1 MYKIKK
7 NSLLT
12 TITLRGH
19 YLTKK
24 ITPKTSKQ
32 TMVFLRSPK
41 HFNIG
46 KHKVHS
52 FLNFKK
58 ITYNVFYNIPS
69 FYFIANKL
77 AFFKIFNSFHK
88 YNLLYS
94 LTSIKFKTN
103 QKIHW

>member
-7 NSLLT
+7 NSQLT
-12 TITLRGH
+12 LITLRGH

-24 ITPKTSKQ
+24 IIPKISKQ

-58 ITYNVFYNIPS
+58 ILYPVNYQVPTYH
-69 FYFIANKL
+69 FIQNKIT
-77 AFFKIFNSFHK
+77 FFKLFNMFHK

-94 LTSIKFKTN
+94 LTGIKL
-103 QKIHW
+103 KITQNIH

>member
-1 MYKIKK
+1 LYKLKK
-7 NSLLT
+7 NSQLT
-12 TITLRGH
+12 LISLRGH

-24 ITPKTSKQ
+24 IIPKISKQ

-58 ITYNVFYNIPS
+58 INYAVMYKVPTQDFVQ
-69 FYFIANKL
+69 NKIT
-77 AFFKIFNSFHK
+77 FFKIFNTFHK

-94 LTSIKFKTN
+94 LTVVKLRITQTIK
-103 QKIHW
+103 